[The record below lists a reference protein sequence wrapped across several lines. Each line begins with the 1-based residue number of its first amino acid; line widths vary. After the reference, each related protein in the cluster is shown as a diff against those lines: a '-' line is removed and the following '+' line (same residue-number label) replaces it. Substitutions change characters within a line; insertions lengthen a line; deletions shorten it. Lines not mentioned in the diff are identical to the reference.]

1 MTPTYHATSVHVL
14 ACIQPVPH
22 VLQSLPV
29 RGFSWARF
37 CCAAHTHRSRLVLC
51 AGGPAG
57 GNGGSGGNVWVQADD
72 SLNSLTTFRKQVHY
86 RADNGRPG
94 GGSNMTG
101 ANAEDL
107 VIKVSHEYHKIRTF
121 CMRCIFAPV
130 TSLTTCC
137 CCCFC
142 QLSSAGLYEVITERV
157 GQHYL
162 LFKCLQSYFAVA
174 GLCFNA

>member
-1 MTPTYHATSVHVL
+1 M
-14 ACIQPVPH
+14 
-22 VLQSLPV
+22 
-29 RGFSWARF
+29 SWARV
-37 CCAAHTHRSRLVLC
+37 CCAAHIYRSHFVLY

-107 VIKVSHEYHKIRTF
+107 IIKVSH
-121 CMRCIFAPV
+121 AV
-130 TSLTTCC
+130 LLCC
-137 CCCFC
+137 CQTVQQCIEQENRLCC
-142 QLSSAGLYEVITERV
+142 
-157 GQHYL
+157 
-162 LFKCLQSYFAVA
+162 QSVSKAPA
-174 GLCFNA
+174 AALTDC

>member
-1 MTPTYHATSVHVL
+1 MPKALDFQL
-14 ACIQPVPH
+14 ANDKANDKANLPCQQHLYVYTTLSH
-22 VLQSLPV
+22 VLQSLPPIC
-29 RGFSWARF
+29 SWARF
-37 CCAAHTHRSRLVLC
+37 CCAAHIHRSRLVLC

-107 VIKVSHEYHKIRTF
+107 IIKVSHADQHRTF
-121 CMRCIFAPV
+121 CMRCVFAPV
-130 TSLTTCC
+130 TSLVTF

-142 QLSSAGLYEVITERV
+142 
-157 GQHYL
+157 L
-162 LFKCLQSYFAVA
+162 LTCA
-174 GLCFNA
+174 

>member
-1 MTPTYHATSVHVL
+1 MCAF
-14 ACIQPVPH
+14 ACIQPLPH
-22 VLQSLPV
+22 ALQSLTPQCC
-29 RGFSWARF
+29 WARF
-37 CCAAHTHRSRLVLC
+37 CRAAHVCRSRLVLG

-107 VIKVSHEYHKIRTF
+107 IIKVSHAFHHRAT
-121 CMRCIFAPV
+121 CVRSVFAPV
-130 TSLTTCC
+130 TSLVTCC
-137 CCCFC
+137 CCLY
-142 QLSSAGLYEVITERV
+142 QLSPAGLCLTIKSMV
-157 GQHYL
+157 GQHQL
-162 LFKCLQSYFAVA
+162 GFKCLQAYFAVA
-174 GLCFNA
+174 ILP